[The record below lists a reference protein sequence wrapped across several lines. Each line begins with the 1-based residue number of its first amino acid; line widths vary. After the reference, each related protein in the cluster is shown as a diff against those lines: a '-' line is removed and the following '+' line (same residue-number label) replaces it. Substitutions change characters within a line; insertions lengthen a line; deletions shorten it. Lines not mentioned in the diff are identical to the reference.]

1 MHYTLELQ
9 GVAATI
15 GYLTCTPTKETTDSE
30 ALNYL
35 TVHPLDEYMHK
46 YLLGK
51 ILNMSCEEISLWVQE
66 RKGNPVVETLIAE
79 AALQRDEL
87 KTLGIIPPNPPQSP
101 LVDLVQEKFPDMDL
115 HRHWSKL
122 FSANIIDH
130 KILPEPEKCPAVPY
144 AHEKI
149 SQASA
154 TFVTIKDILHN
165 IPETNSTGKASSL
178 KDVVARAKKALNA
191 AGITMG
197 RQMLHQQSLAPVGLV
212 RDWELSLR
220 VINGQLDYT
229 LHGKQTSFGRGI
241 HFEEAEV
248 GLLMEIC
255 ERVSSW
261 ANINQEGAVGYKR
274 PLPMIRARYSELQE
288 KAMAPNS
295 LPLEV
300 PNGDLSLHWVL
311 GERPDG
317 SKLLVPAQFV
327 FLFSNLDEPLL
338 CSGLGSTGLGAG
350 LDTTR
355 ARLTA
360 LLEVIERDAESVMPY
375 NPARCFRIKS
385 DDDEQAALL
394 EDFAKRGIELFFED
408 ITPELGVPCYRAFVI
423 GPEGQVTK
431 GASAALSGP
440 KACISAML
448 EVPYPYP
455 WGPPSRPAPR
465 DLPVRRVE
473 ELPDFS
479 TGNLGGDLQVLETA
493 LVASKR
499 SPVYVDLTREDMN
512 IPVCRAIIPG
522 MELMADFDRNSRL
535 SARLFTNLEKD
546 RKKLRKEIAK

>member
-9 GVAATI
+9 GVTATI
-15 GYLTCTPTKETTDSE
+15 GYLACTPTNETTDAE
-30 ALNYL
+30 ALDYL
-35 TVHPLDEYMHK
+35 MAHPLDEYMHK

-51 ILNMSCEEISLWVQE
+51 ILAMSREELSLWAQNHKE
-66 RKGNPVVETLIAE
+66 NPVVETLIAE
-79 AALQRDEL
+79 AALQREEL
-87 KTLGIIPPNPPQSP
+87 KTLDITPPRPPQSP
-101 LVDLVQEKFPDMDL
+101 LVDLVQENFLDMDL
-115 HRHWSKL
+115 HRHWSRL

-130 KILPEPEKCPAVPY
+130 KALPKPEECPRLPY
-144 AHEKI
+144 STEKI
-149 SQASA
+149 KQASA
-154 TFVTIKDILHN
+154 TFVSIQDILHN
-165 IPETNSTGKASSL
+165 ISETNTSSNEHSL
-178 KDVVARAKKALNA
+178 KEVVARARKALDV
-191 AGITMG
+191 AGVTMD

-212 RDWELSLR
+212 RDWELSLS
-220 VINGQLDYT
+220 VVNGQLDYR

-261 ANINQEGAVGYKR
+261 ANINQEGAVGYKQ

-288 KAMAPNS
+288 KAVAPSS

-300 PNGDLSLHWVL
+300 PDGNLSLHWVL

-317 SKLLVPAQFV
+317 SQLLVPAQFV
-327 FLFSNLDEPLL
+327 FLFTNLDEPLL

-350 LDTTR
+350 LDMTR

-360 LLEVIERDAESVMPY
+360 LLEVIERDAESVMPH

-385 DDDEQAALL
+385 DNDEQAALL
-394 EDFAKRGIELFFED
+394 EDFAKRGLELFFED
-408 ITPELGVPCYRAFVI
+408 ITPELGIPCYRAFVV

-431 GASAALSGP
+431 GASAGLSGP

-455 WGPPSRPAPR
+455 WGPPSRPAPQGI
-465 DLPVRRVE
+465 PVLCVE
-473 ELPDFS
+473 DLPDFS
-479 TGNLGGDLQVLETA
+479 TGNLGGDLHVLETA

-535 SARLFTNLEKD
+535 SARLFANLGKNV
-546 RKKLRKEIAK
+546 L